1 MYLPCRALSGASQRS
16 AQAEPWNPV
25 TPVDTAASPILEIKE
40 KATKGK
46 AREPAPTWI
55 AEKSEG
61 QDQSDWPPFKHCK

>member
-16 AQAEPWNPV
+16 ARAEPWNPV

-46 AREPAPTWI
+46 AREPAPT
-55 AEKSEG
+55 
-61 QDQSDWPPFKHCK
+61 